1 MEYFP
6 TETTTP
12 KKRKNRTGQEQID
25 YRLEQA
31 EIAAEKAAKKA
42 EMKLAKARALAEKNA
57 LAFAEKQ
64 RRKRLK

>member
-6 TETTTP
+6 TETTNP
-12 KKRKNRTGQEQID
+12 KQRKNRTVQEQID

-42 EMKLAKARALAEKNA
+42 EMKLAKARALIISSIC
-57 LAFAEKQ
+57 
-64 RRKRLK
+64 